1 MWFAKLFGGRE
12 DDSTDEEATAA
23 PVERPA
29 VKRAATAV
37 RRSPSRSHSGAGH
50 GADGAP
56 ALTLAKEPKRK
67 GFDPYNSG
75 SFERHNAW
83 ERVGRR

>member
-1 MWFAKLFGGRE
+1 MWFARLFGRRH
-12 DDSTDEEATAA
+12 DRSAEEEPQA
-23 PVERPA
+23 RPA
-29 VKRAATAV
+29 PQPATK
-37 RRSPSRSHSGAGH
+37 
-50 GADGAP
+50 AP
-56 ALTLAKEPKRK
+56 AIPAKRPQPQLTLQPSQTEAKRK

>member
-1 MWFAKLFGGRE
+1 MWFARLFGGRG
-12 DDSTDEEATAA
+12 DDSPDEEPTAA

-29 VKRAATAV
+29 VKRAETAV
-37 RRSPSRSHSGAGH
+37 RRPPSRPDQGASNS
-50 GADGAP
+50 ADGAP